1 MTGSGLSPATGA
13 PGPARSAPGRSD
25 AARSDGARSKEA
37 FHAVYEENLGA
48 VHGFLRNRVGPQEAD
63 DLTAETFCRAYGH
76 FDRWE
81 DRGVPIRAWLLRI
94 AYNLVVGRARQT
106 SKQSSSSLDENS
118 SLVAQEGHEE
128 RVHTMLEMNAALEA
142 LNSLSDSHRTVIELR
157 YLRDLSVAET
167 AEVLDLT
174 PEAVRAL
181 SYRALGELRT
191 RHRRQWSS
199 AGEAE

>member
-1 MTGSGLSPATGA
+1 MTGPWPPPTTDAPADPRLVDPGL
-13 PGPARSAPGRSD
+13 
-25 AARSDGARSKEA
+25 KEA
-37 FHAVYEENLGA
+37 FHAVYQDNLRA

-76 FDRWE
+76 FHRWE

-94 AYNLVVGRARQT
+94 AYNLVVGRARQAT
-106 SKQSSSSLDENS
+106 NRHSTSLDENS
-118 SLVAQEGHEE
+118 PLVAEDGHED
-128 RVHTMLEMNAALEA
+128 RVHTTLEMNAALET
-142 LNSLSDSHRTVIELR
+142 LNGLSDAHRTVIELR

-174 PEAVRAL
+174 HEAVRAL
-181 SYRALGELRT
+181 AYRALGELRA
-191 RHRRQWSS
+191 RHRRQWSP